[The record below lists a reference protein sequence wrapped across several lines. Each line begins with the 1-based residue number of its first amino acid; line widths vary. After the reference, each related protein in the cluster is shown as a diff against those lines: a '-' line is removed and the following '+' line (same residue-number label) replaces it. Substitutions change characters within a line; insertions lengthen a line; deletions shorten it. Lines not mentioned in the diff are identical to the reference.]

1 MAATGGSSASAT
13 RYDVFLSFRGPD
25 TRNNFTDCLYRT
37 MFGQGI
43 VAYRD
48 SEELHAG
55 DRIDDLLRAVGNSK
69 ICIPILSKGYASSA
83 WCLRE
88 LARVTELRESTG
100 KPEILPI
107 FFDVMP
113 IDVKL
118 RTELYLKD
126 LEKHEQRHGA
136 EMRQQWEAALGK
148 VAEIKGW
155 EVQGKAQGEVI
166 ELVVKEVLCKLKVKQ
181 RPLDN
186 KLVGVDKQ
194 VEAIM
199 DLLDKQ
205 VDSGTGV
212 GFVGIH
218 GMGGIGKTT
227 LAKIVFNEL
236 CLQFD
241 GQCSFIGNIRE
252 SSKGNGLVNLQK
264 QLAFDIS
271 DSRFVENFSNTDEG
285 IDSIRRRAS
294 SKKVLIV
301 LDDLDKKEQLKKLA
315 GDLNTFCSGSRII
328 ITTRDKRILDEEKG
342 ILAYEVKEMDCDK
355 ALELFSLHAFN
366 EVSPPNAYRSLSQE
380 VVFMTGGLPLAL
392 EVIGSYLYDQ
402 KEEIWKEMLEMLKN
416 VPHDEVRDK
425 LRISYD
431 ALGDVEKEVFLDIAC
446 FFISENKLWAA
457 YFWDACHLYPHKS
470 LKKLT
475 DLCLIKIV
483 DGDTI
488 WMHDQLRDLGRDIV
502 KKECALSRLW
512 NDEEALEVMRSKE
525 RKDKIKALN
534 LGQYNSDPISIMD
547 EELERMPNLKFLKLY
562 RGTFAGDINNNLQEL
577 RWLSWHYPPLDPGMA
592 YLHLKNLALF
602 ELSFNDNIDNWGGWN
617 ILKMENKLKVLSLIG
632 CPGLKQTLDFS
643 GCVSLEILSLS
654 HCSNLQEVDSS
665 IGKLKYLTHLQINW
679 CPNLRNL
686 PKEIGG
692 LVNQAL
698 FYLRVLENQET
709 SRHREIS
716 IIVEVGY
723 IIYKNYKFTRFYW

>member
-525 RKDKIKALN
+525 VR
-534 LGQYNSDPISIMD
+534 
-547 EELERMPNLKFLKLY
+547 ER
-562 RGTFAGDINNNLQEL
+562 T
-577 RWLSWHYPPLDPGMA
+577 
-592 YLHLKNLALF
+592 
-602 ELSFNDNIDNWGGWN
+602 
-617 ILKMENKLKVLSLIG
+617 KLK
-632 CPGLKQTLDFS
+632 
-643 GCVSLEILSLS
+643 
-654 HCSNLQEVDSS
+654 HS
-665 IGKLKYLTHLQINW
+665 I
-679 CPNLRNL
+679 
-686 PKEIGG
+686 
-692 LVNQAL
+692 
-698 FYLRVLENQET
+698 
-709 SRHREIS
+709 
-716 IIVEVGY
+716 
-723 IIYKNYKFTRFYW
+723 